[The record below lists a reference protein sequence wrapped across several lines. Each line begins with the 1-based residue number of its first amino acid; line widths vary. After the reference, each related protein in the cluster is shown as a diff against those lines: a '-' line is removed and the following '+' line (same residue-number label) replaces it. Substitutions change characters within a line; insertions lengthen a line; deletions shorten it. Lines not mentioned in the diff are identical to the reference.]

1 MNNQPY
7 SPDPRAQGY
16 QRPPNQGPYEGGGY
30 SPSDDTIVSAN
41 SPGAYAQSR
50 HEGYVDPRVNRV
62 ENPRDVYENENVRRA
77 NIRYWITRTTYF
89 VLGVLEIILLLRFLF
104 RLLGANQSSS
114 FVVFLYNLSHVF
126 VVPFYGIFNDPTFGN
141 SVLEIT
147 TLIAMLIYALLA
159 WGIVSLGRL
168 VFAPKLSGR

>member
-1 MNNQPY
+1 M
-7 SPDPRAQGY
+7 
-16 QRPPNQGPYEGGGY
+16 
-30 SPSDDTIVSAN
+30 
-41 SPGAYAQSR
+41 
-50 HEGYVDPRVNRV
+50 VNRV
-62 ENPRDVYENENVRRA
+62 ENPRDVFEDENLRRA

-104 RLLGANQSSS
+104 RLLGANQGSS

-126 VVPFYGIFNDPTFGN
+126 VVPFYGIFNDPAFGN

-159 WGIVSLGRL
+159 WGIVSLGKL
-168 VFAPKLSGR
+168 VFAPKLSSR

>member
-1 MNNQPY
+1 MSNQPY
-7 SPDPRAQGY
+7 SPDPRGY
-16 QRPPNQGPYEGGGY
+16 QQPPMRVPSEQGPYGAA
-30 SPSDDTIVSAN
+30 DDTIESSN
-41 SPGAYAQSR
+41 SPRAYPQSR
-50 HEGYVDPRVNRV
+50 REGYVDPMVNRV
-62 ENPRDVYENENVRRA
+62 ENPGEVFEDENLRRA

-89 VLGVLEIILLLRFLF
+89 VLGVLEVILLLRFLF

-126 VVPFYGIFNDPTFGN
+126 VVPFYGIFNDPAFGN

-159 WGIVSLGRL
+159 WGIVSLGKL
-168 VFAPKLSGR
+168 VFAPKLSSR